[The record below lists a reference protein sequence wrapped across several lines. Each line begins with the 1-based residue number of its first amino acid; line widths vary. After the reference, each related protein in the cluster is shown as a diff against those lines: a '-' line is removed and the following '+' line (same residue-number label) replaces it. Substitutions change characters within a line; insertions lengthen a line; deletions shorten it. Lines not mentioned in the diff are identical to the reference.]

1 MVSALIKQHQVGED
15 DTVNVFFFFFFF
27 ERATS
32 IVGCKHL
39 FIKIDQF

>member
-15 DTVNVFFFFFFF
+15 DTVNFFFFFF